1 MDDGRNRVVI
11 EGVSPEIDGGRFP
24 IKRTVGEAVVVEA
37 DAFTDGHDAISLVL
51 LHRRESDE
59 AWLEVPMTPLVNDR
73 WRGEFQVTELGR
85 ACYTLVGW
93 VDRFKTW
100 TRDLRKRIDAGQDVA
115 VDLLIGAQLIE
126 EAAAEA
132 PATDAAS
139 MQAVA
144 AALRANE
151 KGVGERVFA
160 PDLAWLM
167 DRYAV
172 RHFTTRYERELP
184 VTVDPVLARFSTWY
198 ELFPRSASPEF
209 GRHGTFADVEAQ
221 LPEIAAMGFDVL
233 YLPPIHPIGRSFRK
247 GANNTTTAEPGDPGS
262 PWAIGAE
269 EGGHKDILTELGT
282 LEDFK
287 RLVARSRE
295 HGIALA
301 MDIAFQAAPDHP
313 YVTEHRA
320 WFRERPDGTI
330 QYAENPPKK
339 YQDIYPFDF
348 ESDDWRA
355 MWEELRSVFDYWCQ
369 QGVRV
374 FRVDN
379 PHTKAFLFWEWCIG
393 GIKAEYPDTIFLSEA
408 FTRPK
413 VMYRLAK
420 AGFTQSYTYFTWR
433 NTSTELREYLT
444 DLTRTEVAEYF
455 RPNFWPNTPDI
466 LPEYLQFG
474 GRPAFLT
481 RLILA
486 ATLTASYGMYGPAF
500 EALEATPLAPGR
512 EEYWESEKYEIRH
525 WPVEPRQRMREVIT
539 IVNRIRR
546 ENPALQTNR
555 TLAFHASE
563 NDQLIAYSKTTDDG
577 ANLILTVVNLD
588 PHHRQS
594 GWINLPLDAF
604 GIDPAESFQ
613 VHDLLGG
620 GRYMWNGS
628 RNYVEI
634 DPYAMPGHIFHIRRH
649 MKREHDFDY
658 FM

>member
-1 MDDGRNRVVI
+1 
-11 EGVSPEIDGGRFP
+11 
-24 IKRTVGEAVVVEA
+24 
-37 DAFTDGHDAISLVL
+37 
-51 LHRRESDE
+51 
-59 AWLEVPMTPLVNDR
+59 MTPLVNDR
-73 WRGEFQVTELGR
+73 WRGEFPVSELGR
-85 ACYTLVGW
+85 YCYTLVGW

-100 TRDLRKRIDAGQDVA
+100 TRDLRKRLDAGQDVA
-115 VDLLIGAQLIE
+115 VDLRIGASLID
-126 EAAAEA
+126 EAAGRASDG
-132 PATDAAS
+132 DAAILR
-139 MQAVA
+139 A
-144 AALRANE
+144 AAQALRVNE
-151 KGVGERVFA
+151 PGAAERVFA
-160 PDLAWLM
+160 PELAWLM
-167 DRYAV
+167 DRHAE
-172 RHFTTRYERELP
+172 RHFAVTYDRELP
-184 VTVDPVLARFSTWY
+184 VIVDPVLARFSTWY
-198 ELFPRSASPEF
+198 ELFPRSAASEP

-269 EGGHKDILTELGT
+269 EGGHKEIHPELGT
-282 LEDFK
+282 LADFK
-287 RLVARSRE
+287 RLVVRARD
-295 HGIALA
+295 HGIELA

-313 YVTEHRA
+313 YVTDHRA

-355 MWEELRSVFDYWCQ
+355 MWDELKSVFDYWCR

-379 PHTKAFLFWEWCIG
+379 PHTKAFRFWDWCIAE
-393 GIKAEYPDTIFLSEA
+393 IKADYPETIFLSEA

-420 AGFTQSYTYFTWR
+420 GGFTQSYTYFTWR
-433 NTSTELREYLT
+433 NTSEELRDYMTE
-444 DLTRTEVAEYF
+444 LTRTDVAEYF

-466 LPEYLQFG
+466 LPEYLQYG

-486 ATLTASYGMYGPAF
+486 ATLTANYGMYGPAY
-500 EALEATPLAPGR
+500 EALEATPLAQGR
-512 EEYWESEKYEIRH
+512 EEYWESEKYQIRH
-525 WPVEPRQRMREVIT
+525 WPIEPRRRMREIIT

-546 ENPALQTNR
+546 ENPALHANR
-555 TLAFHASE
+555 NLVFHPAD
-563 NDQLIAYSKTTDDG
+563 NDQILAYTKSTDDG
-577 ANLILTVVNLD
+577 SNIILTVVNLD

-594 GWINLPLDAF
+594 GWLRLPLEELGVD
-604 GIDPAESFQ
+604 IDTPFQ

-620 GRYMWNGS
+620 GRYMWHGH
-628 RNYVEI
+628 RNYVEL
-634 DPYAMPGHIFHIRRH
+634 DPHAMPGHIFQIRRH
-649 MKREHDFDY
+649 MRREQDFDY

>member
-1 MDDGRNRVVI
+1 MDDGRSRVVI

-24 IKRTVGEAVVVEA
+24 IKRTVGERVVVEA
-37 DAFTDGHDAISLVL
+37 DAYTDGHDAISLVL
-51 LHRRESDE
+51 LYRHDGEETWSE
-59 AWLEVPMTPLVNDR
+59 TPMTPLVNDR
-73 WRGEFQVTELGR
+73 WRGEFQVYELGR
-85 ACYTLVGW
+85 VCYTLVGW

-100 TRDLRKRIDAGQDVA
+100 TRDLRKRLDAGQDVQ
-115 VDLLIGAQLIE
+115 VDLLIGVQIIE
-126 EAAAEA
+126 ESATRA
-132 PATDAAS
+132 PEIDARP
-139 MQAVA
+139 MLAVA
-144 AALRANE
+144 SALRDNE
-151 KGVGERVFA
+151 QGAAERVFS
-160 PDLAWLM
+160 PELTWLM

-172 RHFTTRYERELP
+172 RHFEIRYDRELR
-184 VTVDPVLARFSTWY
+184 VTVDPAIARFSTWY

-209 GRHGTFADVEAQ
+209 GRHGTFRDVVAQ

-247 GANNTTTAEPGDPGS
+247 GPNNTTTAEPGDPGS

-269 EGGHKDILTELGT
+269 EGGHKDTLPELGT
-282 LEDFK
+282 LDDFSS
-287 RLVARSRE
+287 LVSSARE
-295 HGIALA
+295 HGLELA

-313 YVTEHRA
+313 YVKEHRT

-355 MWEELRSVFDYWCQ
+355 MWDELKDVFIFWCQ
-369 QGVRV
+369 RGVRV

-379 PHTKAFLFWEWCIG
+379 PHTKAFPFWEWCIAEV
-393 GIKAEYPDTIFLSEA
+393 KSEYPDAIFLSEA

-420 AGFTQSYTYFTWR
+420 VGFTQSYTYFTWR
-433 NTSTELREYLT
+433 NTSSELREYLT
-444 DLTRTEVAEYF
+444 ELTQTEVAEYF

-486 ATLTASYGMYGPAF
+486 ATLTANYGIYGSVY

-525 WPVEPRQRMREVIT
+525 WPLEPRQRMREVIT

-546 ENPALQTNR
+546 DNPALQSNESLT
-555 TLAFHASE
+555 FHNVD
-563 NDQLIAYSKTTDDG
+563 NDQIIAYSKTTDDG

-588 PHHRQS
+588 PHHVQS
-594 GWINLPLDAF
+594 GWVELPLDAF
-604 GIDPAESFQ
+604 GIEPSQSFQ

-620 GRYMWNGS
+620 GRYMWNGTH
-628 RNYVEI
+628 NYVEI
-634 DPYAMPGHIFHIRRH
+634 DPHAMPGQIFQIRRH